1 LTKKVRFWVY
11 HYWGLVCDL
20 SRRDKKSNSERIIVI
35 IEAIYS
41 NNAIMLSDTH
51 VCTRV
56 EAKSKEL

>member
-1 LTKKVRFWVY
+1 
-11 HYWGLVCDL
+11 VCDL